1 MKLESSHKINYN
13 ILNLEVLIS
22 LMINMNIF
30 VIHTYDI
37 TIILEFHILNMQLS
51 RLQVEK
57 NCLQSRKNPTK

>member
-1 MKLESSHKINYN
+1 MKLESSHKISYN

-37 TIILEFHILNMQLS
+37 TIILEFHMLNMQLS
-51 RLQVEK
+51 RFFK
-57 NCLQSRKNPTK
+57 IASRKKLLTK